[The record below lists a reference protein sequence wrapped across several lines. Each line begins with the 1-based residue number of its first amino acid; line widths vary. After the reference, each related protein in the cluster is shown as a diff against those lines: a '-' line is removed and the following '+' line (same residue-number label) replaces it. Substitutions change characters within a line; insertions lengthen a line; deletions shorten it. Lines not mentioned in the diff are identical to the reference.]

1 MAATYAALADPV
13 TAVVDLLNN
22 NWSEVAS
29 GVGNNLVSSGGTLKI
44 DESWDLGKYNLKNND
59 IIRCYETSGG
69 HEMLGIGKGV
79 DRHRASIAIDISTSV
94 SRDRLRKLY
103 TGVVHL
109 IHAARSDSLA
119 AAPFS
124 SHASTSDYASIILT
138 SRTDQSDRN
147 RRWYRY
153 VLNCDITSYEVV
165 N

>member
-13 TAVVDLLNN
+13 TAVVDLLSN
-22 NWSEVAS
+22 NWSEVTS
-29 GVGNNLVSSGGTLKI
+29 GVGNNLASAGGTLKI

-69 HEMLGIGKGV
+69 HEMLGVGKGL
-79 DRHRASIAIDISTSV
+79 DRHVASIAIDIATSV
-94 SRDRLRKLY
+94 SRERLRKLY
-103 TGVVHL
+103 HGAVHI
-109 IHAARSDSLA
+109 IHAAHSRSA
-119 AAPFS
+119 TTAPLNS
-124 SHASTSDYASIILT
+124 AYASIKLL

-153 VLNCDITSYEVV
+153 VLNCEITSYEVV